1 MGVACVFSKIQPKAT
16 ILGTLVLA
24 IVALVTHV
32 LPILGLILC
41 LFATIPGVVLWNKSI
56 QSFGIS
62 ALVTVIITTLLGNTF
77 VLSIMVLVILTSLII
92 GQLLK
97 ERATKERILYV
108 TTVSLSL
115 MTLIG
120 FMLLQVFEKIPRATA
135 LVNPVKETVHNVLL
149 TSGAN
154 ADYRQMLEES
164 IRKMTVQLPS
174 YLIIIV
180 FLIVLI
186 NLIITFPILRKFKVG
201 TPIFKP
207 LFAWQMNRTL
217 LTIYIID
224 LICVMFATQPNTF
237 QSIVLN
243 FEVVL
248 SLVMY
253 IQGISVI
260 HFFGKAK
267 RLPNVVTVILMI
279 LGTLLTPMT
288 HIVGLIGVIDLC
300 INLKQLMNNN
310 NNKK

>member
-1 MGVACVFSKIQPKAT
+1 MFSKIQPKAT
-16 ILGTLVLA
+16 IIGTLVLA

-186 NLIITFPILRKFKVG
+186 NLIITFPILRKFKVV

-253 IQGISVI
+253 IQGMSVI

>member
-1 MGVACVFSKIQPKAT
+1 MFSKIQPKAT
-16 ILGTLVLA
+16 IIGTLVLA

-135 LVNPVKETVHNVLL
+135 LVNPVKEIVHNVLL

-186 NLIITFPILRKFKVG
+186 NLIITFPILRKFKVA

-253 IQGISVI
+253 IQGMSVI

>member
-1 MGVACVFSKIQPKAT
+1 MFSKIQPKAT
-16 ILGTLVLA
+16 IIGTLVLA

-154 ADYRQMLEES
+154 TDYRQMLEES

-186 NLIITFPILRKFKVG
+186 NLIITFPILRKFKVA

-253 IQGISVI
+253 IQGMSVI

>member
-1 MGVACVFSKIQPKAT
+1 MFSKIQPKAT
-16 ILGTLVLA
+16 IIGTLVLA

-186 NLIITFPILRKFKVG
+186 NLIITFPILRKFKVA

-253 IQGISVI
+253 IQGMSVI

>member
-1 MGVACVFSKIQPKAT
+1 MFSKIQPKAT

-186 NLIITFPILRKFKVG
+186 NLIITFPILRKFKVA

-253 IQGISVI
+253 IQGMSVI